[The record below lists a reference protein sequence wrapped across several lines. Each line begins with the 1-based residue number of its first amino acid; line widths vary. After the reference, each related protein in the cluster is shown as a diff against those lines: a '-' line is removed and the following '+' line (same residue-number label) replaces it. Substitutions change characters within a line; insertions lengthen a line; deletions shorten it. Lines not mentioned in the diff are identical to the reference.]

1 MPNDIQT
8 NTDLRPTYVQ
18 KPDIRFATTFISNK
32 YRDFSVK
39 GEVLMDKETGEI
51 FTRRPSDGR
60 VVSFFQNKKYMHELM
75 LELRVLLNNNV
86 TFKYPAETDTNA
98 YYLNTDYDIITIND
112 DNTSD
117 ILVNDTVIPN
127 TNDTNIHKLSFN
139 VSTKSNGFIC
149 RLTTRDCDKAVL
161 EWLGVQYNAI
171 CKNYTGTNEDFLA
184 EKHKFET
191 IEKWEDSN
199 AMISYRVEVT
209 RNDGSGVPR
218 INTTLCRDFVHINEE
233 SCVLFPVD
241 FSTYTN
247 VTSVKVI
254 IDSIVYDKIHFM
266 IKHKN
271 ELGNSFTAGLQKFI
285 NSDNVANLYYC
296 NIGSFVDSS
305 EDITLLGNEFIVS
318 MIDVPYVHRY
328 MMKMSKLSDSGN
340 VTFSPNRPTDE
351 QWRTNGIWAENV
363 RNVYKDGIAIDQD
376 NELDLYAFE
385 KYLAKHTSAV
395 PVKFTTDSTDSLNL
409 FLKEV

>member
-1 MPNDIQT
+1 MPNNIQT

-127 TNDTNIHKLSFN
+127 TNDTNVHKLSFN
-139 VSTKSNGFIC
+139 ISTKSNGFIC
-149 RLTTRDCDKAVL
+149 RLTSRDCDKAVL
-161 EWLGVQYNAI
+161 EWLGVQYNSV
-171 CKNYTGTNEDFLA
+171 CKNYTGTDSAFLT
-184 EKHKFET
+184 EKHKFES

-199 AMISYRVEVT
+199 AIIDYTVAIT
-209 RNDGSGVPR
+209 RNDGNGVPTYGEL
-218 INTTLCRDFVHINEE
+218 ICRDYVHINEE
-233 SCVLFPVD
+233 SCILFPRDVT
-241 FSTYTN
+241 SEPNTSIN
-247 VTSVKVI
+247 VTINKIS
-254 IDSIVYDKIHFM
+254 YEKIHFM
-266 IKHKN
+266 INHKD
-271 ELGNSFTAGLQKFI
+271 ELGNSFKAGLQKFI

-296 NIGSFVDSS
+296 NIGSFIDKS

-318 MIDVPYVHRY
+318 MIDVPYVRRY
-328 MMKMSKLSDSGN
+328 MMKMSKLADSGN
-340 VTFSPNRPTDE
+340 ITFSPNRPTDE

-363 RNVYKDGIAIDQD
+363 RNVYKDGVAIDQD
-376 NELDLYAFE
+376 NELNLYAFE
-385 KYLAKHTSAV
+385 RYLAKHTGAA
-395 PVKFTTDSTDSLNL
+395 PVKFTTDSTDNLNL
-409 FLKEV
+409 YLREV